1 MGYNRNMKVGVDV
14 GALDGVRDA
23 GPSGVYRVTQEFL
36 RTLKEYPTNY
46 EFLSYRPSYL
56 SLGWNYLELPIRLI
70 KDRVDAF
77 IGLSQALPRFYRGKK
92 VLLVYDLGFEHYP
105 KLYENSA
112 RLKRISQDAVSSA
125 DAIVT
130 MSENTKEDLIRLYG
144 CKSKQI
150 SVVYGGVNNV
160 FTPRSSEEIESVR
173 KRYNLYEDFFIFVG
187 QNRQVKNIQ
196 FLIKVFEE
204 AKKIQKDIFLVIVG
218 RGYHNISSNAVRV
231 LGRVPDKELSA
242 LYSTSYGLIAA
253 SLYEGF
259 GLPIIEAMACK
270 CPVVASEVGALPE
283 IVGDG
288 GILLKQNNQSEY
300 VETILM
306 LASNRQVRLDLANKG
321 LERSMKFSWKRFT
334 KEVVGL
340 I

>member
-231 LGRVPDKELSA
+231 LGRVPDKDVSA
-242 LYSTSYGLIAA
+242 LYATSYGLITA
-253 SLYEGF
+253 SLYDGF